1 MDGELWATTKSSHM
15 DFQKE
20 SRVGDF
26 LLKNLGTTTWKLGAL
41 LWEESFDSSIGLQV
55 EPSGSSKLTCPG
67 LENQL
72 DWEFNAKRAELRTEN
87 LPKTLRSGKKYS
99 ELKKVF
105 VGAMPSFLVPKC
117 CYKFTL
123 DHITATNTVKKT
135 KFNSVHFKDLFG
147 FIEWFTNLVSSHS
160 ASRKQLWG
168 VGQNGRLLWA
178 EEEKE

>member
-1 MDGELWATTKSSHM
+1 MDAELWATTNSSHV

-26 LLKNLGTTTWKLGAL
+26 LLKNLGITTWKLVSW
-41 LWEESFDSSIGLQV
+41 LWEESFDSSIGFQV
-55 EPSGSSKLTCPG
+55 EPSGSSKLTCPV

-87 LPKTLRSGKKYS
+87 LPKTLRSGKKDS

-105 VGAMPSFLVPKC
+105 VGAMPSFLVVPKC

-123 DHITATNTVKKT
+123 DHITATNTVKK
-135 KFNSVHFKDLFG
+135 KKKQNSIQYILKIYL
-147 FIEWFTNLVSSHS
+147 T
-160 ASRKQLWG
+160 
-168 VGQNGRLLWA
+168 LLNDSQIL
-178 EEEKE
+178 

>member
-1 MDGELWATTKSSHM
+1 MDGELWTTTKSSHM

-26 LLKNLGTTTWKLGAL
+26 LLKNLGITTWKLGAL

-67 LENQL
+67 LESQL

-87 LPKTLRSGKKYS
+87 LPKTLTSRKKDS

-105 VGAMPSFLVPKC
+105 LGAMPSFLVVPKC

-123 DHITATNTVKKT
+123 DHITATNTVKKE
-135 KFNSVHFKDLFG
+135 NSVQYILKIYL
-147 FIEWFTNLVSSHS
+147 
-160 ASRKQLWG
+160 A
-168 VGQNGRLLWA
+168 LLNDSQML
-178 EEEKE
+178 